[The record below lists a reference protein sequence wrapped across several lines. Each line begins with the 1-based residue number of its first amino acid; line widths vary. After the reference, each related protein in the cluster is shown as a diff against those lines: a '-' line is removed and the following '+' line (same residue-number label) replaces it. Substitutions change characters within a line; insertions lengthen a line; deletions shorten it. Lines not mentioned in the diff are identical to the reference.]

1 MNRPLAASL
10 LVLTLFGGTVAIAEE
25 PALMLDVK
33 LERQPPSHDGVSNKS
48 NVTFSVLLDFGKS
61 ASVSMASDWK
71 LDVLAIDGGE
81 NADLSLVLYAK
92 DGVEI
97 RQVGSPRMLAPLN
110 AESSYQW
117 TAASG
122 ERFQVTLTPHRAAKP
137 TRS

>member
-10 LVLTLFGGTVAIAEE
+10 LLLTLFGGTVAIAEE

-48 NVTFSVLLDFGKS
+48 NVSFSVLVDFGKS
-61 ASVSMASDWK
+61 ATVSMASDWK
-71 LDVLAIDGGE
+71 LDVLAKDGGE
-81 NADLSLVLYAK
+81 SADLSLVLYAR
-92 DGVEI
+92 DDVEM

-110 AESSYQW
+110 EQSSYQW
-117 TAASG
+117 ITASG

-137 TRS
+137 ARS